1 MLIGRDPEQRLIE
14 GLLKDARNGASAA
27 LVIRGEAGIGK
38 TALLD
43 HAAESSGFRTL
54 RCAGTEAEHDLA
66 FAGLEQLLR
75 PVRTLLEG
83 LPGPQ
88 GSALQSALGIGGD
101 AVEDRLLLG
110 LATLNLLAEAT
121 GEGPLLCLVDD
132 LQWVD

>member
-14 GLLKDARNGASAA
+14 SLLGDARNGSSAA

-54 RCAGTEAEHDLA
+54 RCAGTEPEHDLT

-75 PVRTLLEG
+75 PLHALIGR
-83 LPGPQ
+83 LPDPQ
-88 GSALQSALGIGGD
+88 ASALQCALGIGGEP
-101 AVEDRLLLG
+101 VEDRLLLG

-121 GEGPLLCLVDD
+121 G
-132 LQWVD
+132 